1 MDHNEMKNIVA
12 AFSTGLGI
20 SEEQA
25 FNVLRQAVNA
35 MEDAPVAEAPLQH
48 FPTLRAANIARQE
61 EMFHNHVFGLLYWGT
76 AVAGEVGEA
85 CNVIKKLERERLGHP
100 GKRATKEDLAKELAD
115 VAIYLDLLV
124 IEEGIDLN
132 QAVIDKFNESSES
145 MGSKVRIG

>member
-1 MDHNEMKNIVA
+1 MDHNEVKKIVA

-25 FNVLRQAVNA
+25 FNVLRQAVNV
-35 MEDAPVAEAPLQH
+35 MEDVPAAEAPLQH
-48 FPTLRAANIARQE
+48 CPSLRHANIARQAE
-61 EMFHNHVFGLLYWGT
+61 IYEGRPFGMLYWAT
-76 AVAGEVGEA
+76 ALAGEVGEA
-85 CNVIKKLERERLGHP
+85 CNIVKKIERERLGHP
-100 GKRATKEDLAKELAD
+100 GKRASKDDLAKELAD

-124 IEEGIDLN
+124 LEEGIDLN